1 VLLDNGSCRTDV
13 LVFFL
18 EHPVRD
24 GPAGMANESSK
35 YSPKSSVRD
44 GQWQHRFHFVEIPDS
59 WLKVDVQEALM
70 PNVSLMMENREAEQE
85 KVKDAV
91 GSCVLW
97 NQKYM
102 KCTT

>member
-1 VLLDNGSCRTDV
+1 
-13 LVFFL
+13 
-18 EHPVRD
+18 
-24 GPAGMANESSK
+24 
-35 YSPKSSVRD
+35 
-44 GQWQHRFHFVEIPDS
+44 VEIPDG

-70 PNVSLMMENREAEQE
+70 PNVSLMMENQEAEQE

-91 GSCVLW
+91 GSCILW

>member
-1 VLLDNGSCRTDV
+1 
-13 LVFFL
+13 
-18 EHPVRD
+18 
-24 GPAGMANESSK
+24 M
-35 YSPKSSVRD
+35 
-44 GQWQHRFHFVEIPDS
+44 GQQVWLMNPQSIRQKAVCGTVSGISGQHRFHFVEIPDS